1 MPAHV
6 LGVDLG
12 GSFLRV
18 LLADQDGRALH
29 ETREP
34 TDHRGAD
41 AVIAQ
46 IEAACRAVLAARGSS
61 VSSLAAIGLG
71 APGAFDAAGRL
82 RLAMNLPAFGD
93 TILADVLGRRLGAPV
108 VTDNDVNLAAL
119 GEHRRGAGR
128 AHTDLAFV
136 AVGTGIGMGI
146 IADGRVQRGAS
157 GAAGEIAGL
166 PLGADPFDPRNQRR
180 GPLEE
185 AASGSGIET
194 RYAAR
199 AGHALDAEAI
209 FNRAAAGDAP
219 AQGVLHDQAVALALA
234 VVTIQAILDP
244 SLIVLGGGIGSRPD
258 VLAAV
263 ERSLGRL
270 ISRPVTL
277 VSSELGSRAGV
288 VGAAEAA
295 LLHAAAEHPD
305 AVVAAPDA

>member
-6 LGVDLG
+6 LGIDLG

-18 LLADQDGRALH
+18 LLADHDGRALR

-34 TDHRGAD
+34 TDRRGAD

-46 IEAACRAVLAARGSS
+46 IEASCRAVIDAHGGSL
-61 VSSLAAIGLG
+61 SSLAAVGLG

-93 TILADVLGRRLGAPV
+93 TILADVLGRRLGVPV

-119 GEHRRGAGR
+119 GERRRGAGR
-128 AHTDLAFV
+128 GHTDLAFV

-146 IADGRVQRGAS
+146 VADGRIRRGVS

-166 PLGADPFDPRNQRR
+166 PLGTDPFDPRNQRR

-185 AASGSGIET
+185 AASGSGIEA

-199 AGHALDAEAI
+199 TGHALTAEAI
-209 FNRAAAGDAP
+209 FERAAAGDTE

-234 VVTIQAILDP
+234 VVAIQAMLDP
-244 SLIVLGGGIGSRPD
+244 SLIVFGGGIGSRPD
-258 VLAAV
+258 VVAAV
-263 ERSLGRL
+263 ERTLGRL
-270 ISRPVTL
+270 TSRPVSL
-277 VSSELGSRAGV
+277 VASRLGLRAGV

-295 LLHAAAEHPD
+295 IMHAAAEHGDEVLAARD
-305 AVVAAPDA
+305 A